1 MKRKSI
7 SNERAKA
14 RGKKIGTALKTTG
27 STTVEGVQFLG
38 RGIVFLGKYAVTSI
52 RDFGRGIKEGLTNG

>member
-14 RGKKIGTALKTTG
+14 RGKKLGHGVRTAG
-27 STTVEGVQFLG
+27 STFVEGVKYFGRGTVFLG
-38 RGIVFLGKYAVTSI
+38 RYAATSI
-52 RDFGRGIKEGLTNG
+52 RDFTKGIKEGLTNG